1 MRLTIVFFCFLVF
14 AGCDKSELQ
23 TEKLLSIRTGIF
35 YGFCHGL
42 CDYEFLLKE
51 ETITYTLKANRG
63 DSGEKKCE
71 LAMDAT
77 EWEKLEDLVDDRF
90 FDLDSVY
97 GCPDCADQGSEY
109 VFVTTNMRAY
119 GIHIEP
125 NIEIAIHPLVEELR
139 NIRFEVAES
148 PGCQ

>member
-1 MRLTIVFFCFLVF
+1 MRLTIVVFCFCLS
-14 AGCDKSELQ
+14 AGCDKSDLQ
-23 TEKLLSIRTGIF
+23 TERLLSIRTGIF
-35 YGFCHGL
+35 YGFCQGL
-42 CDYEFLLKE
+42 CDYEFILKE
-51 ETITYTLKANRG
+51 ETITYTQKANVGSMEER
-63 DSGEKKCE
+63 KCE
-71 LAMDAT
+71 LPLEAT
-77 EWEKLEDLVDDRF
+77 EWEKLENLVDDRF

-109 VFVTTNMRAY
+109 IFVTTSMRTY

-125 NIEIAIHPLVEELR
+125 NIEIAIHPMVEELR